1 MTAPAGNQRVVDLE
15 GCFNFRDLGG
25 YRTVDGRCV
34 RWQRLFRADG
44 LHRLTE
50 ADLAHL
56 AGLGLAT
63 VIDLRTEKELDEVG
77 RIAWPAPDLAFHHLP
92 MLDVLPDRTTYPAWV
107 DAGYVADRYVA
118 MLEKGRDAV
127 AEALAIL
134 TDPTAY
140 PAVFHCAAGKDRTGL
155 LAAVVLGLLNVSDED
170 IVADYALSQ
179 HAMTRMLHGSG
190 PSGPR
195 HASRSTVGLR
205 PSSPPSLRRCRCS
218 WRAFANGTA
227 PSPAMPTFWESPARS
242 YISSTRCST
251 TSRAGPESRPRR
263 FLPPI
268 LGRVDRLRTTYC
280 GGAPVLVQSHT
291 SRPGL
296 YELCG

>member
-50 ADLAHL
+50 ADLAQL

-92 MLDVLPDRTTYPAWV
+92 MIDVLPDQTTYPAWV
-107 DAGYVADRYVA
+107 DAGYVADRYVEI
-118 MLEKGRDAV
+118 LEKGRDAV

-179 HAMTRMLHGSG
+179 HGMTRMLAWLRAERPEAREQIDGRASAIVAAEPETMSLFLARVRERHGSFAG
-190 PSGPR
+190 YADFLGVASAVVHLQ
-195 HASRSTVGLR
+195 HAL
-205 PSSPPSLRRCRCS
+205 LD
-218 WRAFANGTA
+218 
-227 PSPAMPTFWESPARS
+227 E
-242 YISSTRCST
+242 
-251 TSRAGPESRPRR
+251 
-263 FLPPI
+263 
-268 LGRVDRLRTTYC
+268 
-280 GGAPVLVQSHT
+280 
-291 SRPGL
+291 
-296 YELCG
+296 